1 MPKRGGRFTP
11 PKSNAELL
19 TKAVKDIS
27 VADETPEESDIQPGE
42 QEFETRIPRE
52 RNPILDQIT
61 KVNIG
66 EMPSFER
73 QTPQEKP
80 TPPPAPPKGRGTVVS
95 GTKNTVVK
103 ERTNQWKNWIYEDF
117 NPLLVKYTSQ
127 FVGIP
132 DNPPELAAQQ
142 VPNQFLHGVVLAAIH
157 PQTNKPITFWDP
169 PLYDRLSLDEK
180 QAKKLA
186 AAAAEFSVSP
196 MGVAVVTWIE
206 THQFMITMGAALIV
220 AAQYGWTLMQTK
232 AEVGQVKQII
242 EEQTKVMRQQQ
253 EMLARNGQHPAGA
266 NVGSPQPEPR
276 LPGFNESVTSYDF
289 NPEQNS

>member
-1 MPKRGGRFTP
+1 MVKRGGRFTP
-11 PKSNAELL
+11 PKSNVDLL
-19 TKAVKDIS
+19 TQAVKDRYH
-27 VADETPEESDIQPGE
+27 VAEETTEESDIQPGE

-52 RNPILDQIT
+52 RNPVLDQVT

-80 TPPPAPPKGRGTVVS
+80 PAPPTPPKGRGVTLS

-103 ERTNQWKNWIYEDF
+103 QRTEEWKSWIYEDL

-132 DNPPELAAQQ
+132 DNPPELAAQG

-169 PLYDRLSLDEK
+169 PLYDRLSLSESK
-180 QAKKLA
+180 AKKLA

-196 MGVAVVTWIE
+196 MGVAIVTWIE
-206 THQFMITMGAALIV
+206 THQFMITMGAALVV
-220 AAQYGWTLMQTK
+220 AAQYGWVLMQTK
-232 AEVGQVKQII
+232 AEVAQVKQII
-242 EEQTKVMRQQQ
+242 EEQTKVMMQQQ
-253 EMLARNGQHPAGA
+253 QMLHQNGQHPAG
-266 NVGSPQPEPR
+266 SPTVNPDQR
-276 LPGFNESVTSYDF
+276 LPGFNESVISYD
-289 NPEQNS
+289 NEPNT

>member
-1 MPKRGGRFTP
+1 MVSRGFVPR
-11 PKSNAELL
+11 KSNADLL
-19 TKAVKDIS
+19 REAVKDKKPLT
-27 VADETPEESDIQPGE
+27 DTTPEESDIQPGE

-73 QTPQEKP
+73 QTPQETKTPAPP
-80 TPPPAPPKGRGTVVS
+80 TPPKGRGSSIS

-117 NPLLVKYTSQ
+117 NPLLVKYTSA

-132 DNPPELAAQQ
+132 ETPPELSAKGI
-142 VPNQFLHGVVLAAIH
+142 PNPFLHGTVLAAIH

-180 QAKKLA
+180 QSKKLA

-196 MGVAVVTWIE
+196 MGVAIVTWIE
-206 THQFMITMGAALIV
+206 THQFMITMGAALVV

-242 EEQTKVMRQQQ
+242 EEQTKVMQQQ
-253 EMLARNGQHPAGA
+253 QQMLHQNGQQPAGA
-266 NVGSPQPEPR
+266 ANPNPDQR

-289 NPEQNS
+289 GSENT

>member
-11 PKSNAELL
+11 PKSNVDLL
-19 TKAVKDIS
+19 TQAVKDKS
-27 VADETPEESDIQPGE
+27 VADESPEIESDIVPGE

-61 KVNIG
+61 KVNVG

-73 QTPQEKP
+73 QTPQERP
-80 TPPPAPPKGRGTVVS
+80 TPPPAPPKGRGVSSS

-103 ERTNQWKNWIYEDF
+103 QRTDEWKNWIYNDF

-132 DNPPELAAQQ
+132 DNPPELIAQG
-142 VPNQFLHGVVLAAIH
+142 VPNQFLHGVVLAAIN

-169 PLYDRLSLDEK
+169 PLYDRLSLNEK
-180 QAKKLA
+180 QSKKLA

-196 MGVAVVTWIE
+196 MGVAVVAWIE
-206 THQFMITMGAALIV
+206 THQFMITVGAALVV

-232 AEVGQVKQII
+232 AEVGQVKHII
-242 EEQTKVMRQQQ
+242 EEQTKVMQQQ
-253 EMLARNGQHPAGA
+253 QQMLHQNGQHPAGA
-266 NVGSPQPEPR
+266 NAPNPDQR
-276 LPGFNESVTSYDF
+276 LPGFNESVASYDF
-289 NPEQNS
+289 TPEQNS